1 MLHLISNIGYHH
13 SMVVLL
19 INLPL
24 KLKYLNIWFPIAG
37 LLGDVWGEHLGG
49 GGLLEEVHHKGERSQ
64 PCHALAVF
72 SASCCLPLHTLS
84 QLFLL

>member
-1 MLHLISNIGYHH
+1 MLHLISNIVYHH

-37 LLGDVWGEHLGG
+37 LLGDVWGEPLGG
-49 GGLLEEVHHKGERSQ
+49 GALLEEVHHKGERSQ
-64 PCHALAVF
+64 PCHTLAVL
-72 SASCCLPLHTLS
+72 SASCHLPLRTLS
-84 QLFLL
+84 LEL